1 MAVHSVGGLVFR
13 SDFDSGNLDS
23 VSLADDGTFLLSVAP
38 DGKGVG
44 SSVNFTH
51 SPARLCRLIRKKS
64 ITLVLCRPPR
74 RRASS
79 RWRTRNARTCAS
91 CSCSPRSP

>member
-44 SSVNFTH
+44 SSVTCSH
-51 SPARLCRLIRKKS
+51 SPARLCRLIRQKS
-64 ITLVLCRPPR
+64 ITVVHGRPPR
-74 RRASS
+74 RLASS
-79 RWRTRNARTCAS
+79 RNAAVT
-91 CSCSPRSP
+91 PVPLT